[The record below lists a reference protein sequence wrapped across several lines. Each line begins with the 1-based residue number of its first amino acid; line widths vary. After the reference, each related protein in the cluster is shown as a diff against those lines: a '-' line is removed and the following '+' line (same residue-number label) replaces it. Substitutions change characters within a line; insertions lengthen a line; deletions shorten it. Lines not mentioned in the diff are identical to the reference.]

1 MLGGLEDWKCW
12 KEIGVETRKVCSLHF
27 LGTSLVGTTPAQFCL
42 KPLAENL
49 LTDCCSIPKEHSGYP
64 FSLFSITYQKKPPQ
78 VNLTVEEAQGYCSSF
93 IQPVDSLSFF
103 RETEPAVL

>member
-1 MLGGLEDWKCW
+1 VAKQVLGGLEDWKCW

-49 LTDCCSIPKEHSGYP
+49 LTDCCSVPKEHSGIL
-64 FSLFSITYQKKPPQ
+64 SLYFLSPIKR
-78 VNLTVEEAQGYCSSF
+78 
-93 IQPVDSLSFF
+93 SLHKQI
-103 RETEPAVL
+103 